1 MTPAVAS
8 VRDFFATRGSEVLR
22 SWPVILRLSVAPALA
37 WWLSMQLFGHSQA
50 FFAPIAAILTLTV
63 GAGARASIVLEII
76 VGAALGILV
85 GELLILS
92 IGRGSWQLTMV
103 VALAVVSARFFRL
116 PGLAVTQAVI
126 SAVLLVAVVPA
137 EGVADPA
144 LTRFVD
150 ALLGGAV
157 GLAMIVLFPANPVR
171 ELDQGTQKVL
181 DELAEILERTA
192 LALRVDDADK
202 AAEALDRARETQSMV
217 DAVGTLASSLA
228 ETARLSPF
236 RWTQRSAVIT
246 RTQALAD
253 LDHALRN
260 TRVLVRR
267 AAAMLRKQETAPS
280 GLADSLETLAELARN
295 DPANTTA
302 LIAVSQLAIRTATE
316 HLTINTAAIAS
327 QIRAIVAD
335 MLLASGTTA
344 PELDE
349 LLELD

>member
-1 MTPAVAS
+1 MTKAVAS

-63 GAGARASIVLEII
+63 GAGARASIVIEIV

-92 IGRGSWQLTMV
+92 IGRGSWQLTLV
-103 VALAVVSARFFRL
+103 VALAIVSARFFRL

-137 EGVADPA
+137 EGIADPA

-157 GLAMIVLFPANPVR
+157 GLAMIVLIPANPVR
-171 ELDQGTQKVL
+171 ELDLGTQRVL
-181 DELAEILERTA
+181 DELAEILDRTA
-192 LALRVDDADK
+192 LALRTEDADR
-202 AAEALDRARETQSMV
+202 AAEALDRARETQPMV
-217 DAVGTLASSLA
+217 DAVGTLASSVA
-228 ETARLSPF
+228 EMARLSPF
-236 RWTQRSAVIT
+236 RWRQRNAVTT
-246 RTQALAD
+246 RTQALSD

-260 TRVLVRR
+260 TRVLTRR
-267 AAAMLRKQETAPS
+267 AAAMLRKHEAAPS
-280 GLADSLETLAELARN
+280 GLAESLESLAELARN
-295 DPANTTA
+295 DAANTTA
-302 LIAVSQLAIRTATE
+302 LIAVSRQAIRTATE

-335 MLLASGTTA
+335 MMLAAGTPA
-344 PELDE
+344 HELDV
-349 LLELD
+349 LLEVD